1 MLAFRNWIFVFA
13 CFFFL
18 LALLIVVP
26 VPTSRSQQNQPL
38 MEKDSPPDT
47 FDYGRPAIQEDLAPG
62 GRPALPTVNLPS
74 AIFPTPFVR
83 DLVVSNTNP
92 NLTNTDTANDGEP
105 SIAIN
110 PSNTNEIVISAFSG
124 SWERTRRSGIQPTA
138 AAPGRNSSRCRRR
151 RVLRLRVV
159 PATRRLITIAATAYR
174 VLF

>member
-74 AIFPTPFVR
+74 AIFPT
-83 DLVVSNTNP
+83 
-92 NLTNTDTANDGEP
+92 
-105 SIAIN
+105 
-110 PSNTNEIVISAFSG
+110 
-124 SWERTRRSGIQPTA
+124 RS
-138 AAPGRNSSRCRRR
+138 
-151 RVLRLRVV
+151 
-159 PATRRLITIAATAYR
+159 
-174 VLF
+174 